1 MKPGRQFLV
10 YVTVGLL
17 SAAVD
22 VGLLYGLLVLGVDYR
37 IATTAGYSAGLVFN
51 YLAHLRVT
59 FPGQPGLGS
68 AVRYASVVALNYLL
82 TLGLVTISVA
92 LWQQP
97 LAGKLVA
104 LPVVALVGYTAG
116 RAWIFR

>member
-1 MKPGRQFLV
+1 MKPGRQFAV

-17 SAAVD
+17 SAALD
-22 VGLLYGLLVLGVDYR
+22 VGVLQTLLVLGTDYR
-37 IATTAGYSAGLVFN
+37 IATSAGFAAGLVFN
-51 YLAHLRVT
+51 YLSHLRVT

-68 AVRYASVVALNYLL
+68 ALRYASVVALNYLL
-82 TLGLVTISVA
+82 TLGLVAVSVA

-104 LPVVALVGYTAG
+104 LPVVALVGFAAG
-116 RAWIFR
+116 RTWIFR